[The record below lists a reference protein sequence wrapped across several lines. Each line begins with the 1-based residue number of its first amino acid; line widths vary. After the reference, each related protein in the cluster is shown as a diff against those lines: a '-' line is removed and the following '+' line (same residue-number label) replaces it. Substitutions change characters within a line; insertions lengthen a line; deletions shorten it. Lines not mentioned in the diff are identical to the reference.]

1 MQIKN
6 LFERDIFRPI
16 NGVVKADQL
25 DNSSVWQE
33 LDEFVITRE
42 LDQHFRKFINWN
54 LEAVDQG
61 KNPDANGK
69 MGIWISGFFGSGKSH
84 FLKVISY
91 LLSNRTHTHDGQ
103 SRQAVEFFES
113 KVKDAMLFGDIKRAV
128 AADTDVI
135 LFNID
140 SKADHGSGKG
150 RDLILR
156 VFLRV
161 LNELQGYSGDHPHI
175 AHMERY
181 LEQKGKL
188 KAFQDAYE
196 KQTGLNWNAERDA
209 YQFNRDEVVKAFS
222 EALGQ
227 SEAAAEK
234 WIDGAEDNF
243 SMSVENFCKWVK
255 EYLDSKGPQHRI
267 VFLADEVGQFI
278 GSDSH
283 LMLNLQTI
291 TEELGTICGRRAWVV
306 VTSQEDMDTVLGD
319 MSKTKKQDFSKIQGR
334 FHPPLSLSSA
344 NVDEV
349 IQSRLL
355 AKLPDA
361 RDEVARYFSE
371 KNRSDILKSQLTF
384 KNCGMTF
391 RQFKDGE
398 DFVKNYPFAPY
409 QFQLIQRIFE
419 SIRKAGATGMHLARG
434 ERSMLDAFQ
443 SAAKTASIKEVGV
456 LVPLYDFYPSIESFL
471 DTTVKKTIDQAETN
485 PSLEPFDIQLLQVL
499 FLIRYVDEMKGNV
512 DNLVTL
518 CLDQIDGDRLALRHR
533 IEESLGRLEKETLI
547 SRSGDNYFF
556 LTNEERDINK
566 EIKQVDLSS
575 SEEAK
580 LQGEIIFEDVLK
592 GQRKHKFGGNS
603 MLFDFN
609 RRCDGFPI
617 GNQKDGA
624 LLVSVITPLADD
636 YDVFDKGKAILES
649 FTEGG
654 YVLIRLGNDES
665 LGRELRT
672 YLQTEKYLSRKNDG
686 TLTESTKRILRDSAE
701 DNRQRRERLT
711 TLLGEMLAAAEYFV
725 AGQPLKLKASTPMAA
740 LDEAMEYLIQNTF
753 SKMSFLKRITT
764 EANKEI
770 QAVLRSN
777 DIAKEQLLFQTG
789 ENNPD
794 ALEDLR
800 SYLQLCSTKS
810 QQVVLH
816 DMLEKRYSLRP
827 YGWPDEEVLL
837 LLARLV
843 VLSEITLMM
852 DSTLLPIDKVYEAIT
867 TPAKRRKI
875 VIRKRET
882 SDPKAIQNARSLGK
896 DLFAEM
902 GPDGEDGLMS
912 FLQGKLRSWQLALQ
926 GYKQL
931 ADTGSYPGK
940 DEITQGL
947 TLISRLQADKE
958 SRKFIERFN
967 TLKNDLLDLV
977 DHYHDLEHFYDHQ
990 KATWEKL
997 RKAHTAFQL
1006 NRLEL
1011 EKDDQAG
1018 TALKRMQEI
1027 LTAASP
1033 YGLIKEA
1040 DALINTVDGVNAAL
1054 LSGRRTQALS
1064 KIDAHIATLN
1074 KDIAAA
1080 QGNASLRAACLKP
1093 LETLKEQVQKQES
1106 LAHITQAETEAL
1118 KELDAA
1124 IGRIEKSVQY
1134 AVGGGQEGIGSEQDE
1149 VTKHGGTNVVKEDDV
1164 KPAIKPRRVIKPV
1177 DLVGSNYLETPE
1189 AANEFV
1195 DKLRDQLL
1203 QAIKNGERI
1212 EIR

>member
-1 MQIKN
+1 MLIKN

-25 DNSSVWQE
+25 DDSSVWQE

-42 LDQHFRKFINWN
+42 LDQHFRKFISWY
-54 LEAVDQG
+54 LDSVDQG
-61 KNPDANGK
+61 KNPDPTGK

-84 FLKVISY
+84 FLKVLSY
-91 LLSNRTHTHDGQ
+91 LLHNRTHTNNGQ
-103 SRQAVEFFES
+103 SKQAVDFFES

-128 AADTDVI
+128 VANTDVI

-140 SKADHGSGKG
+140 SKADHGSSTG

-156 VFLRV
+156 VFLKV
-161 LNELQGYSGDHPHI
+161 LNELQGYSGDHPRI
-175 AHMERY
+175 AHMERH
-181 LEQKGKL
+181 LESKGKL
-188 KAFQDAYE
+188 KAFQAAYE
-196 KQTGLNWNAERDA
+196 KHTGLNWVAERDA

-227 SEAAAEK
+227 SQSAAEK

-243 SMSVENFCKWVK
+243 SMSVENFCKWTK
-255 EYLDSKGPQHRI
+255 EYLDSKGPQHRV
-267 VFLADEVGQFI
+267 VFLVDEVGQFI
-278 GSDSH
+278 GNDSH

-291 TEELGTICGRRAWVV
+291 TEELGTICRRRAWVV

-319 MSKTKKQDFSKIQGR
+319 MSKAKKQDFSKIQGR

-349 IQSRLL
+349 IQARLL
-355 AKLPDA
+355 AKVKDVKAELE
-361 RDEVARYFSE
+361 EVFKKRG
-371 KNRSDILKSQLTF
+371 DILKSQLTF

-391 RQFKDGE
+391 RQYKDGE

-419 SIRKAGATGMHLARG
+419 AIRKAGATGMHLARG

-443 SAAKTASIKEVGV
+443 SAAKTVSINEVGV

-471 DTTVKKTIDQAETN
+471 DTAVKKTIDQAETN

-518 CLDQIDGDRLALRHR
+518 CLDQIDGNRLALRRR
-533 IEESLGRLEKETLI
+533 IEASLGRLEKETLI

-575 SEEAK
+575 GEEAK
-580 LQGEIIFEDVLK
+580 LQGEIIFDDVLK
-592 GQRKHKFGGNS
+592 GQRKHRFSANK
-603 MLFDFN
+603 MDFDFN
-609 RRCDGFPI
+609 RRCDQFPV
-617 GNQKDGA
+617 GNQRDGA

-636 YDVFDKGKAILES
+636 YEIYDKGKAILES
-649 FTEGG
+649 AGEGG
-654 YVLIRLGNDES
+654 YVLIRLGNDEI

-686 TLTESTKRILRDSAE
+686 TLSESTKRILRDSAE

-753 SKMSFLKRITT
+753 NKMSYLKRLSA
-764 EANKEI
+764 EPLREV

-777 DIAKEQLLFQTG
+777 DSAKENLLFQTG
-789 ENNPD
+789 ENNPE

-800 SYLQLCSTKS
+800 SYLQLCSMKS

-816 DMLEKRYSLRP
+816 DMLEKRYSVRP
-827 YGWPDEEVLL
+827 FGWPDEEVLL
-837 LLARLV
+837 LLARLI
-843 VLSEITLMM
+843 VLSEISLMM

-902 GPDGEDGLMS
+902 GPDGEDGLCT
-912 FLQGKLRSWQLALQ
+912 FLQTRLKGWHGTLS

-931 ADTGSYPGK
+931 ADTGNYPGG
-940 DEITQGL
+940 DEIMQGL
-947 TLISRLQADKE
+947 TLISPLLADKE
-958 SRKFIERFN
+958 SKKFIERFN
-967 TLKNDLLDLV
+967 TLKKDLLDV
-977 DHYHDLEHFYDHQ
+977 ADHFHDLEHFYDHQ
-990 KATWEKL
+990 KPTWEKL
-997 RKAHTAFQL
+997 RQAHARFQL

-1011 EKDDQAG
+1011 EKHPQSAQP
-1018 TALKRMQEI
+1018 LRRIHEI
-1027 LTAASP
+1027 LSAKSP
-1033 YGLIKEA
+1033 YALIRESESLIEAVDSLNTMLLQARREETLIRIDSRIARVQLDLQEAAAAKALQEKCLEPLHKLRERVQQESSLAHLAQMEQEAVSLSDLAVSALHQSIASAKPVARVKDPGAPQVVAETSAVRVRPRSVIHVATLAEGRDIETEA
-1040 DALINTVDGVNAAL
+1040 DARAFVARVQEQIISALNTGA
-1054 LSGRRTQALS
+1054 
-1064 KIDAHIATLN
+1064 
-1074 KDIAAA
+1074 
-1080 QGNASLRAACLKP
+1080 
-1093 LETLKEQVQKQES
+1093 
-1106 LAHITQAETEAL
+1106 
-1118 KELDAA
+1118 
-1124 IGRIEKSVQY
+1124 
-1134 AVGGGQEGIGSEQDE
+1134 
-1149 VTKHGGTNVVKEDDV
+1149 
-1164 KPAIKPRRVIKPV
+1164 RV
-1177 DLVGSNYLETPE
+1177 
-1189 AANEFV
+1189 
-1195 DKLRDQLL
+1195 
-1203 QAIKNGERI
+1203 